1 MNTLLLL
8 VNTVLLS
15 PNSVLSFL
23 TEQEGR
29 GEVLVSENARNKGGV
44 VDVLKEVVTMNIGNK
59 PPDNTEQ
66 KPRNNEAGNKS
77 KEDIAPLHVYH
88 GGENILKIFL
98 ISYEVSTIIRPASV
112 FYSCD

>member
-1 MNTLLLL
+1 M

-29 GEVLVSENARNKGGV
+29 GKVLVSKNARNKGGV
-44 VDVLKEVVTMNIGNK
+44 VDVLQEVVTMNIGNK

-66 KPRNNEAGNKS
+66 KPRDNEAGNES
-77 KEDIAPLHVYH
+77 KEDIAPLHIHH
-88 GGENILKIFL
+88 GGINILKIL
-98 ISYEVSTIIRPASV
+98 LMITIMKMMINI
-112 FYSCD
+112 